1 MGNRIVKRTLQHYNE
16 YEVRSDP
23 ANGPVEPDKSKSIS
37 ELSQEELRNMIGRL
51 GAERELESIIRELKR
66 NSGERDTYEN
76 PFVVDTTTPID
87 QLYHHGIIGMK
98 WGRRRYQNKD
108 GTRTAAG
115 KKRDR
120 MNGRNDRAEEYE
132 KTRTAKKKGIDKF
145 SNEELRKINE
155 RLQLEDTYKRLTAP
169 QMKKSESWVKQSI
182 QKAAEGAVTDFTK
195 GVFLGSA
202 KLLVKNISPEFA
214 EVAFSL
220 KDKTQPEKKN
230 K

>member
-23 ANGPVEPDKSKSIS
+23 TNGPVEPDKSKSIS

-98 WGRRRYQNKD
+98 WGRRRYQNED

-145 SNEELRKINE
+145 SNDDLRKINE

-214 EVAFSL
+214 EVAFGL
-220 KDKTQPEKKN
+220 KDKPQPEKKN

>member
-16 YEVRSDP
+16 YEVRSNP

-76 PFVVDTTTPID
+76 PFVVDTMTPID
-87 QLYHHGIIGMK
+87 QLYHYGILGMK
-98 WGRRRYQNKD
+98 WGRRRYQNED

-120 MNGRNDRAEEYE
+120 MSGRDNRAEEYQR
-132 KTRTAKKKGIDKF
+132 TRDAKKKGIKRY
-145 SNEELRKINE
+145 SNDDLKKINE
-155 RLQLEDTYKRLTAP
+155 RLQLEETYRRLTE
-169 QMKKSESWVKQSI
+169 QDRVKSEAWVKNSI
-182 QKAAEGAVTDFTK
+182 KKAAEAAVTDFTK
-195 GVFLGSA
+195 GIFLGSA
-202 KLLVKNISPEFA
+202 KTLVKSLSPDFYDA
-214 EVAFSL
+214 AF
-220 KDKTQPEKKN
+220 KN

>member
-23 ANGPVEPDKSKSIS
+23 ANGPTEPDKSKSIS
-37 ELSQEELRNMIGRL
+37 ELSQEELRSMIGRL
-51 GAERELESIIRELKR
+51 GAERELESIIQELKR

-98 WGRRRYQNKD
+98 WGRRRYQNED

-132 KTRTAKKKGIDKF
+132 KTRTAKKKGIERY
-145 SNEELRKINE
+145 SNDDLRKINE
-155 RLQLEDTYKRLTAP
+155 RLQLEETYKRLT
-169 QMKKSESWVKQSI
+169 QQDREKSESWVKNSI
-182 QKAAEGAVTDFTK
+182 KKAAEGAVTDFTK

>member
-98 WGRRRYQNKD
+98 WGRRRYQNED

-132 KTRTAKKKGIDKF
+132 KTRTAKKKGTDKF

-220 KDKTQPEKKN
+220 KDKPQTEKKN

>member
-23 ANGPVEPDKSKSIS
+23 TNGPVEPDKSKSIS

-98 WGRRRYQNKD
+98 WGRRRYQNED

-132 KTRTAKKKGIDKF
+132 RTRTAKKKGIERY
-145 SNEELRKINE
+145 SNDDLRKINE
-155 RLQLEDTYKRLTAP
+155 RLQLEETYKRLT
-169 QMKKSESWVKQSI
+169 QQDREKSESWVKNSI
-182 QKAAEGAVTDFTK
+182 KKAAEGAVTDFTK

>member
-23 ANGPVEPDKSKSIS
+23 TNGPVEPDKSKSIS

-66 NSGERDTYEN
+66 NSGERDTYED

-98 WGRRRYQNKD
+98 WGKRRYQNED

-120 MNGRNDRAEEYE
+120 MNGRDNRAEEYE
-132 KTRTAKKKGIDKF
+132 KTRVAKKKGIDRF
-145 SNEELRKINE
+145 SNEDLRKINE

-220 KDKTQPEKKN
+220 KDKPQTEKKN

>member
-23 ANGPVEPDKSKSIS
+23 TNGPVEPDKSKSIS

-66 NSGERDTYEN
+66 NSGERDTYED

-98 WGRRRYQNKD
+98 WGKRRYQNED

-120 MNGRNDRAEEYE
+120 MNGRDDRAEEYE
-132 KTRTAKKKGIDKF
+132 KTRAAKKKGIDRF
-145 SNEELRKINE
+145 SNEDLRKINE

-220 KDKTQPEKKN
+220 KDKPQSEKKN

>member
-87 QLYHHGIIGMK
+87 QLYHHGILGMK
-98 WGRRRYQNKD
+98 WGRRRYQNED

-132 KTRTAKKKGIDKF
+132 KTRTAKKKGIERY
-145 SNEELRKINE
+145 SNDDLKKINE
-155 RLQLEDTYKRLTAP
+155 RLQLEETYRRLTQQDRA
-169 QMKKSESWVKQSI
+169 KSESWVKQSI

-220 KDKTQPEKKN
+220 KDKPQTEKKN

>member
-23 ANGPVEPDKSKSIS
+23 TNGPVEPDKSKSIS
-37 ELSQEELRNMIGRL
+37 ELSQEELRNMIDRL

-220 KDKTQPEKKN
+220 KDKPQTEKKN

>member
-23 ANGPVEPDKSKSIS
+23 PNGPVEPDKSKSIS

-98 WGRRRYQNKD
+98 WGRRRYQNED

-115 KKRDR
+115 KARDR

-145 SNEELRKINE
+145 SNEDLRKINE
-155 RLQLEDTYKRLTAP
+155 RLQLEDTYRRLTAP

-220 KDKTQPEKKN
+220 KDKLQTEKKN

>member
-16 YEVRSDP
+16 YEVRSNP
-23 ANGPVEPDKSKSIS
+23 TNGPVEPDKSKSIS
-37 ELSQEELRNMIGRL
+37 ELSQEELRDMIGRL

-98 WGRRRYQNKD
+98 WGRRRYQNED

-145 SNEELRKINE
+145 SNEDLRKINE

-220 KDKTQPEKKN
+220 KDKPQPEKKN

>member
-87 QLYHHGIIGMK
+87 QLYHHGILGMK
-98 WGRRRYQNKD
+98 WGRRRYQNED

-120 MNGRNDRAEEYE
+120 MNGRDNRAEEYE
-132 KTRTAKKKGIDKF
+132 KTRTAKKKGTDKF
-145 SNEELRKINE
+145 SNEDLRKINE
-155 RLQLEDTYKRLTAP
+155 RLQLEDTYRRLTAP

-220 KDKTQPEKKN
+220 KDKPQTEKKN

>member
-1 MGNRIVKRTLQHYNE
+1 MGNRIVKRTLQHYNK

-23 ANGPVEPDKSKSIS
+23 SNGPIEPDKSKSIS

-66 NSGERDTYEN
+66 NSGERDTYES

-98 WGRRRYQNKD
+98 WGRRRYQNED
-108 GTRTAAG
+108 GTRTTAG

-120 MNGRNDRAEEYE
+120 MNGRDDRAEEYE
-132 KTRTAKKKGIDKF
+132 KTRAAKKKGTDRF
-145 SNEELRKINE
+145 SNEDLRKINE

-202 KLLVKNISPEFA
+202 KLLVKNISPEFS

-220 KDKTQPEKKN
+220 KDKPQTEKKN

>member
-16 YEVRSDP
+16 YEVRYDP
-23 ANGPVEPDKSKSIS
+23 TNGPVEPDKSKSIS

-220 KDKTQPEKKN
+220 KDKPQTEKKN

>member
-66 NSGERDTYEN
+66 NSGERDTYES

-87 QLYHHGIIGMK
+87 QLYHHGILGMK
-98 WGRRRYQNKD
+98 WGRRRYQNED
-108 GTRTAAG
+108 GTRTSAG

-120 MNGRNDRAEEYE
+120 MNGRDDRAEEYE
-132 KTRTAKKKGIDKF
+132 KTRAAKKKGTDRF
-145 SNEELRKINE
+145 SNEDLRKINE

-220 KDKTQPEKKN
+220 KDKPQTEKKN

>member
-16 YEVRSDP
+16 YEVRYDP
-23 ANGPVEPDKSKSIS
+23 TNGPVEPDKSKSIS

>member
-16 YEVRSDP
+16 YEVRYDP
-23 ANGPVEPDKSKSIS
+23 TNGPVEPDKSKSIS

-87 QLYHHGIIGMK
+87 QLYHHGILGMK
-98 WGRRRYQNKD
+98 WGRRRYQNED

-145 SNEELRKINE
+145 SNDDLRKINE

-220 KDKTQPEKKN
+220 KDKPQPEKKN

>member
-16 YEVRSDP
+16 YEVRSYP
-23 ANGPVEPDKSKSIS
+23 TNGPVEPDKSKSIS

>member
-76 PFVVDTTTPID
+76 PFIVDTTTPID
-87 QLYHHGIIGMK
+87 QLYHHGIPGMK
-98 WGRRRYQNKD
+98 WGRRRYQNED

-145 SNEELRKINE
+145 SNEDLRKINE

-220 KDKTQPEKKN
+220 KDKPQPEKKN

>member
-23 ANGPVEPDKSKSIS
+23 TNGPVEPDKSKSIS

-145 SNEELRKINE
+145 SNEDLRKINE

>member
-87 QLYHHGIIGMK
+87 QLYHHGILGMK
-98 WGRRRYQNKD
+98 WGRRRYQNED
-108 GTRTAAG
+108 GTRTTAG

-120 MNGRNDRAEEYE
+120 MNGRDDRAEEYQR
-132 KTRTAKKKGIDKF
+132 TRDAKKKGIKRY
-145 SNEELRKINE
+145 SNDDLKKINE
-155 RLQLEDTYKRLTAP
+155 RLQLEETYRRLTQQDRA
-169 QMKKSESWVKQSI
+169 KSESWVKQSI

-202 KLLVKNISPEFA
+202 KLLVKNISPEFS

-220 KDKTQPEKKN
+220 KDKPQTEKKN

>member
-66 NSGERDTYEN
+66 NSGERDTYED

-87 QLYHHGIIGMK
+87 QLYHHGILGMK
-98 WGRRRYQNKD
+98 WGRRRYQNED

-120 MNGRNDRAEEYE
+120 MNGRDNRAEEYE
-132 KTRTAKKKGIDKF
+132 KTRVAKKKGIDRF
-145 SNEELRKINE
+145 SNEDLRKINE

-220 KDKTQPEKKN
+220 KDKPQTEKKN